1 LTRLIATLEFN
12 AKFTLARL
20 PVGLFESK
28 KKLLVG
34 LDIGSSCVK
43 VCELQAVGKGSSQRF
58 RLQKLGVAPVPHDA
72 IVDGD
77 IMDSNAVST
86 AIRQV
91 LAEQKIKAKDVAISV
106 SGQQVMVKKVTFPL
120 MSPAELAESVRWE
133 AESFFPAG
141 QGLDSYALD
150 FAVIEERP
158 GDGNMDVVLV
168 ACRKDKMEAYLTCVA
183 QAGARPLT
191 VDVDVFAL
199 QNAYEASASPGAR
212 DEVVALV
219 NIGANFTNITMLVG
233 SKSVFWRDISWGG
246 HRFTDKLMEDWGV
259 SREGAELLKQG
270 QAAEGRTGE
279 EVEPSLS
286 AISDSFAD
294 ELGRTIDF
302 FRSSFKVDRLDR
314 VLLSGGSAKVVG
326 LADILGD
333 RLRVSVDRF
342 NPFQLIELDDRSVD
356 PAAVREIG
364 SSAAIAVG
372 LALRQVGDR

>member
-1 LTRLIATLEFN
+1 MATLEFN

-259 SREGAELLKQG
+259 SREGAEALKQG

-314 VLLSGGSAKVVG
+314 VLLSGGSSKVQG

-342 NPFQLIELDDRSVD
+342 NPFQLIEMDDRSVD

>member
-1 LTRLIATLEFN
+1 
-12 AKFTLARL
+12 
-20 PVGLFESK
+20 VGLFENK
-28 KKLLVG
+28 NKVLVG

-43 VCELQAVGKGSSQRF
+43 VCEMQAVGKGSGARY
-58 RLQKLGVAPVPHDA
+58 RLQKLGTTPMPFDA

-77 IMDSNAVST
+77 IMDSNAVSA

-91 LAEQKIKAKDVAISV
+91 LAEQKIKSRDVAISV

-158 GDGNMDVVLV
+158 SDGNMDVVLV
-168 ACRKDKMEAYLTCVA
+168 ACRKDKLEAYVACVA
-183 QAGARPLT
+183 QAGARPLV

-199 QNAYEASASPGAR
+199 QNAYEANTTPSTR

-219 NIGANFTNITMLVG
+219 NVGAKFTNLTMLFG
-233 SKSVFWRDISWGG
+233 NKSLFWRDITWGG
-246 HRFTDKLMEDWGV
+246 NEYTEKLMEDWSV
-259 SREGAELLKQG
+259 SREAAERLKKG
-270 QAAEGRTGE
+270 IPAEGRTPE

-286 AISDSFAD
+286 AISDNFAD
-294 ELGRTIDF
+294 ELSRTIDF

-314 VLLSGGSAKVVG
+314 ILLCGGSSQVPG
-326 LADILGD
+326 MLEILGD
-333 RLRVSVDRF
+333 RLRVSVDRL
-342 NPFQLIELDDRSVD
+342 NPFQLIELDERSVD
-356 PAAVREIG
+356 SSAVREIG
-364 SSAAIAVG
+364 GSAAIAVG

>member
-1 LTRLIATLEFN
+1 M
-12 AKFTLARL
+12 
-20 PVGLFESK
+20 GLFGNK
-28 KKLLVG
+28 KKTLVG
-34 LDIGSSCVK
+34 LDIGTSAVK
-43 VCELQAVGKGSSQRF
+43 VCELQALGKGGSVRY
-58 RLQKLGVAPVPHDA
+58 RLQKLGMAPIPYDA

-77 IMDSNAVST
+77 IMDSNAVVGS
-86 AIRQV
+86 IRQV
-91 LAEQKIKAKDVAISV
+91 LTEQKIKSRDVAFSV

-150 FAVIEERP
+150 FAVLEERP
-158 GDGNMDVVLV
+158 SDGNMDVVLV
-168 ACRKDKMEAYLTCVA
+168 ACRKDKLEAYTSCVA
-183 QAGARPLT
+183 MAGLRPVL

-199 QNAYEASASPGAR
+199 QNAFEANTPPGGR

-219 NIGANFTNITMLVG
+219 NVGAQFTNLTMLVG
-233 SKSVFWRDISWGG
+233 NKSLFWRDIAWGG
-246 HRFTDKLMEDWGV
+246 HRFVDKLMEDWGV
-259 SREGAELLKQG
+259 SHEAAEQLVLG
-270 QAAEGRTGE
+270 VPAEGRAPD

-314 VLLSGGSAKVVG
+314 VLLAGGAAKVAHLPEV
-326 LADILGD
+326 LSD
-333 RLRVSVDRF
+333 RLRVSVDRL
-342 NPFQLIELDDRSVD
+342 NPFQLVEVDDRSVD
-356 PAAVREIG
+356 PALVRELG
-364 SSAAIAVG
+364 CSAAIAVG